1 MGMTGDNSGGIFPPP
16 TYNSYI
22 MNTSTNHLF
31 LLRKW
36 VSLTWWNSQEM
47 SSLEEPVFINKNFIQ
62 IFHYLY
68 GFVTNVLQQMR
79 VQAGQS
85 ILREKG
91 MEFERE
97 SRQLPEPSLLGWDA
111 NATINLQEP
120 LWNEMLLFRFSK
132 ALSLLSSQCFWSHF
146 IFASFLT

>member
-1 MGMTGDNSGGIFPPP
+1 
-16 TYNSYI
+16 
-22 MNTSTNHLF
+22 
-31 LLRKW
+31 
-36 VSLTWWNSQEM
+36 M

-62 IFHYLY
+62 IFDYLY

-97 SRQLPEPSLLGWDA
+97 SRQLPEPSLLG
-111 NATINLQEP
+111 
-120 LWNEMLLFRFSK
+120 
-132 ALSLLSSQCFWSHF
+132 
-146 IFASFLT
+146 